1 MVNKNKTIINNKNI
15 IQICSNLK
23 PRRRKQPKQSNYNN
37 PAQHLNTRDN
47 PTLYTPLN
55 TFPNSSSLDDQSR
68 RVRFMEAM
76 RDPTSTKSPYSIF
89 DNGSNTFEREGNTQG
104 SERAIIRPQISQG
117 DYFSAPRALSRPPIQ
132 RFSAS
137 SPYDFNDDLSDM
149 SSVSEQPQGLSL
161 QRLTGQD
168 EYEIPMYVSSDP
180 TTHNSWFG
188 PDMQDDNISPPQERD
203 NSELFG
209 ISGAQYLQP
218 ETRFSPSRTIPPPSF
233 ATPFRAEPEDDDNV
247 KALSGIKERA
257 SERKKTL
264 DSLRE
269 GGESLEMY
277 REDIGSKINMKLDQL
292 KEIERR
298 RNLVKEKRREQTPAI
313 AETKKQPTMEEVR
326 QLRVEQDKQVKKEK
340 ERIQKFKDFKAE
352 LESMKS
358 SNKTDLYPGKDKA
371 IRKKFQ
377 DLIKDEDYEFTG
389 KEAFNKDGTRKKP
402 NIGAITKI
410 DTFIRFLEEG
420 SKKHIAKLKELEA
433 PTAVKY
439 DEQIR
444 NPPTTRGNIQTFQA
458 AGGGGVGPNIAS
470 RN

>member
-104 SERAIIRPQISQG
+104 SERSIVRPQISQG

-188 PDMQDDNISPPQERD
+188 PEMQQQQDDDISPPEARD

-218 ETRFSPSRTIPPPSF
+218 ETRFSPFRTAPPPSF
-233 ATPFRAEPEDDDNV
+233 ATPFRAPPEDDDN
-247 KALSGIKERA
+247 
-257 SERKKTL
+257 
-264 DSLRE
+264 
-269 GGESLEMY
+269 
-277 REDIGSKINMKLDQL
+277 
-292 KEIERR
+292 
-298 RNLVKEKRREQTPAI
+298 
-313 AETKKQPTMEEVR
+313 
-326 QLRVEQDKQVKKEK
+326 
-340 ERIQKFKDFKAE
+340 
-352 LESMKS
+352 
-358 SNKTDLYPGKDKA
+358 
-371 IRKKFQ
+371 
-377 DLIKDEDYEFTG
+377 
-389 KEAFNKDGTRKKP
+389 
-402 NIGAITKI
+402 
-410 DTFIRFLEEG
+410 
-420 SKKHIAKLKELEA
+420 
-433 PTAVKY
+433 
-439 DEQIR
+439 
-444 NPPTTRGNIQTFQA
+444 
-458 AGGGGVGPNIAS
+458 
-470 RN
+470 